1 MGRASAQAPRAG
13 PHKVYAQTRAL
24 SSRTGAFCAQNG
36 GLRGAAGRLCRQ
48 GDEGAWT
55 RAHGQVHVRSRFG
68 NALLRRGR
76 WAYPWI
82 CSGSAPFAARVRAP
96 AVHAPATPCSA
107 ARALTG
113 YAPWHDGLA
122 SAHTPRAI
130 KRLSSRALA
139 ALPAAR
145 ALARERFALIG
156 TPPPL
161 LCARPITRPFVPRQ
175 CLLPRRLGTQM
186 RRTYPSAAPFI
197 CLCSFSR
204 TRGRCARGPR
214 PPARSS

>member
-1 MGRASAQAPRAG
+1 MRAKWRIARS
-13 PHKVYAQTRAL
+13 
-24 SSRTGAFCAQNG
+24 G
-36 GLRGAAGRLCRQ
+36 G
-48 GDEGAWT
+48 
-55 RAHGQVHVRSRFG
+55 
-68 NALLRRGR
+68 
-76 WAYPWI
+76 
-82 CSGSAPFAARVRAP
+82 APFAARGRAP
-96 AVHAPATPCSA
+96 AVHASATPCSA
-107 ARALTG
+107 ARALGISMDLLWQRAIRRTRESLAVHASATPCSAARALAGYAPWRDGLASAHTPRAIKRLSSRALAALPAAWALAG

-139 ALPAAR
+139 ALPAAQ
-145 ALARERFALIG
+145 ALASERFALMG
-156 TPPPL
+156 TPPAPPL
-161 LCARPITRPFVPRQ
+161 RATNHPSLRSPPMPP
-175 CLLPRRLGTQM
+175 PRRLGTQM